1 MEIKILAN
9 KNFIFNNTPY
19 IKGEEVKIN
28 NIEQVNKLNE
38 LGYIEPLTYEE
49 LVKLKRELNDKE
61 EAKWTGKI

>member
-1 MEIKILAN
+1 MKIIAS
-9 KNFIFNNTPY
+9 KNFILNNYEY

-61 EAKWTGKI
+61 EAKWTEKI

>member
-1 MEIKILAN
+1 MKIIAS
-9 KNFIFNNTPY
+9 KNFILNNYEY

-49 LVKLKRELNDKE
+49 LVKIKRELIDKE
-61 EAKWTGKI
+61 EAKWTEKI